1 MKLHKIAAALA
12 LSALAAASQAAPLI
26 TNFFS
31 TTHGGFIAGS
41 AVCAAGVTANC
52 DLGTTPLTG
61 LSGAEV
67 EPMGLPVPGVL
78 FNTVS
83 WGIGVPVAGLQS
95 SLQTAHLAGVNLT
108 VNGAAQRID
117 SFIHNNNVID
127 FSDGVGGI
135 NHLSAVQVFGSVS
148 LTAIPGPGGFP
159 DFPAPPVF
167 GTNYF
172 PGLNPVTFT
181 ETLNLGTDAA
191 CTAQSGNNPL
201 DSLCDDY
208 FETAA
213 LDATALF
220 FIDSAGTKYYIEFGF
235 DNGTAFV
242 EDGVLLDKR
251 IWTRENAQSIVYT
264 TARIF
269 TVPEPTM
276 LGLFGFALVGVA
288 LSRRRKLA
296 A

>member
-12 LSALAAASQAAPLI
+12 FSALAAASQAAPLV
-26 TNFFS
+26 TNFFAS
-31 TTHGGFIAGS
+31 THGGFIAGT
-41 AVCAAGVTANC
+41 AVCVAGITANC
-52 DLGTTPLTG
+52 DLGTTPVTG

-67 EPMGLPVPGVL
+67 EPLNLPAPGVL

-83 WGIGVPVAGLQS
+83 WGIGFSNPALQS
-95 SLQTAHLAGVNLT
+95 SLQTAHFAGVNLT

-117 SFIHNNNVID
+117 SFIHNNNVINFNGD
-127 FSDGVGGI
+127 VGGI
-135 NHLSAVQVFGSVS
+135 NHLSAVNVFGSVS
-148 LTAIPGPGGFP
+148 LTAGAGGFP
-159 DFPAPPVF
+159 DFPAPPVP

-172 PGLNPVTFT
+172 PGLSPVTFV
-181 ETLNLGTDAA
+181 ETLNLGSDAA
-191 CTAQSGNNPL
+191 CTAANGNNPL

-220 FIDSAGTKYYIEFGF
+220 FTDAGGTQYFIEFGF

-242 EDGVLLDKR
+242 ENGVVLGKR
-251 IWTRENAQSIVYT
+251 IWTAEGLQSIVYT

-288 LSRRRKLA
+288 LSRRRKVA